1 MARVETREGT
11 APAQNAPEEEHLD
24 EWFARRLE
32 SQGIPSRFGAPSLS
46 RLTAVVALLLALGGL
61 FWALSSVGPK
71 SSSTSGTPAPPPKSG
86 GQSTGT
92 GGNGTGNTHPQ
103 TGKVSWRNVT
113 VDVLNGFGG
122 SGAAGTAADSLR
134 AQGWK
139 VGATGN
145 ATGIGST
152 EVVYLP
158 GHKAEALAVTRKL
171 GLPPP
176 VKIADAT
183 GVVPSST
190 TGVAIVLGPDLLP
203 TT

>member
-1 MARVETREGT
+1 MARVETPPGR
-11 APAQNAPEEEHLD
+11 APAQNEPEEEHLD

-46 RLTAVVALLLALGGL
+46 RMTAVVALVLALGGL
-61 FWALSSVGPK
+61 LWALSSVGPK
-71 SSSTSGTPAPPPKSG
+71 TSATNTQTTNPPAQG
-86 GQSTGT
+86 DGHTTT
-92 GGNGTGNTHPQ
+92 GGDTTPFH
-103 TGKVSWRNVT
+103 TGKASWRSVT

-122 SGAAGTAADSLR
+122 SGAAGTAAAALS

-139 VGATGN
+139 VGKTGN
-145 ATGIGST
+145 ATGITKT

-158 GHKAEALAVTRKL
+158 GHKPQAIAVARKL
-171 GLPPP
+171 GLGAP

-203 TT
+203 TP

>member
-1 MARVETREGT
+1 MARVETRQGT
-11 APAQNAPEEEHLD
+11 PPAENAPEEEHLD

-32 SQGIPSRFGAPSLS
+32 SQGIPARFGAPSLA
-46 RLTAVVALLLALGGL
+46 RVTAVVALVFALGGL
-61 FWALSSVGPK
+61 LWALSSVGP
-71 SSSTSGTPAPPPKSG
+71 SESTPTTTTEPPATTGQG
-86 GQSTGT
+86 GNSNTT
-92 GGNGTGNTHPQ
+92 GGGKTNAQ
-103 TGKVSWRNVT
+103 TGKVSWRSVK

-122 SGAAGTAADSLR
+122 SGAAGTAASALR

-145 ATGIGST
+145 ASGVTST

-158 GHKAEALAVTRKL
+158 GHRAEAIAVSHRL
-171 GLPPP
+171 GLGAP

-203 TT
+203 TS

>member
-1 MARVETREGT
+1 VETPADS
-11 APAQNAPEEEHLD
+11 APTENAPEEEHLD

-32 SQGIPSRFGAPSLS
+32 SHGIPARFGAPSLA
-46 RLTAVVALLLALGGL
+46 RVTAVVALVLALGGL
-61 FWALSSVGPK
+61 LWALSSVGPK
-71 SSSTSGTPAPPPKSG
+71 STTAANPPPTTPSG
-86 GQSTGT
+86 HSNTT
-92 GGNGTGNTHPQ
+92 GGRTNPGH
-103 TGKVSWRNVT
+103 TGKVAWRSVT

-122 SGAAGTAADSLR
+122 AGAAGTAADSLR
-134 AQGWK
+134 TQGWK
-139 VGATGN
+139 VGKTGN
-145 ATGIGST
+145 ASGITQT

-158 GHKAEALAVTRKL
+158 GHKAEAVAVSHKL
-171 GLPPP
+171 GLGAP

>member
-1 MARVETREGT
+1 MARVETPPSRAQ
-11 APAQNAPEEEHLD
+11 APNEPEEEHLD

-46 RLTAVVALLLALGGL
+46 RVTAVVSLVLALGGL
-61 FWALSSVGPK
+61 LWALSSVGPK
-71 SSSTSGTPAPPPKSG
+71 TSASDTQTNNPPAQG
-86 GQSTGT
+86 GGHTTGT
-92 GGNGTGNTHPQ
+92 GDTTPFQ
-103 TGKVSWRNVT
+103 TGKASWRSVT

-122 SGAAGTAADSLR
+122 SGAAGTAATALR

-139 VGATGN
+139 VGKTGN
-145 ATGIGST
+145 ATGVTKT

-158 GHKAEALAVTRKL
+158 GHKPQAIAVARKL
-171 GLPPP
+171 GLGAP

-203 TT
+203 IS

>member
-1 MARVETREGT
+1 MARVETPPGR
-11 APAQNAPEEEHLD
+11 AQAQNEPEEEHLD

-46 RLTAVVALLLALGGL
+46 RVTAVVALVLALGGL
-61 FWALSSVGPK
+61 LWALSSVGPK
-71 SSSTSGTPAPPPKSG
+71 ASATNTQTTNPPTQG
-86 GQSTGT
+86 GGHTNTT
-92 GGNGTGNTHPQ
+92 GGDTTPFQ
-103 TGKVSWRNVT
+103 TGKASWRSVT

-122 SGAAGTAADSLR
+122 SGAAGTAAATLR

-139 VGATGN
+139 VGKTGN
-145 ATGIGST
+145 ATGITKT

-158 GHKAEALAVTRKL
+158 GHKPQAVVVARKL
-171 GLPPP
+171 GLGPP
-176 VKIADAT
+176 VAIADAT
-183 GVVPSST
+183 GVVPAST